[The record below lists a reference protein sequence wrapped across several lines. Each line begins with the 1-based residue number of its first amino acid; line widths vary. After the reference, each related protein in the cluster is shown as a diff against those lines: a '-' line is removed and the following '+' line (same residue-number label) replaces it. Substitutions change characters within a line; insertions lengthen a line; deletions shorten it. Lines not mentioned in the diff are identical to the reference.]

1 MNDHQQELI
10 SAIVITACAAVLIGA
25 VYGYNRAMVLFT
37 PYNFSVHEMPLA
49 NPAIE
54 FGIAPLNAQGNRIY
68 KDGYWIISIRF
79 PDGYYVLN
87 STKVWSDGRM
97 HDYDMLING
106 TAPEYDFENNS
117 NMTIWEDPSIHRNT
131 SLTIEDHP

>member
-10 SAIVITACAAVLIGA
+10 SAIVITACAAALIGA
-25 VYGYNRAMVLFT
+25 VYGYNRATVLFT
-37 PYNFSVHEMPLA
+37 PYNFSVHEMPLET
-49 NPAIE
+49 PAIE
-54 FGIAPLNAQGNRIY
+54 FGIAPLNAQGKRIY
-68 KDGYWIISIRF
+68 KDEPWKISIRF

-87 STKVWSDGRM
+87 ATKVWSDGRM

-117 NMTIWEDPSIHRNT
+117 NMTIWEDPSIPRNT
-131 SLTIEDHP
+131 GLSIEDHP